1 MTKKAV
7 LIGINYVKS
16 SYELKGCINDV
27 KNMKDFLIKNCD
39 FEEKNIKV
47 LTDQDIILT
56 TSANI
61 KTNINWLVSNNSE
74 NDLLVFHYS
83 GHGSNIRDT
92 NSDETDGMDETIV
105 PVDFEKTNLIT
116 DDWLYDN
123 MVNKVQK
130 NVNIYC
136 FFDSCHS
143 GTVIDLKHNYKSNC
157 KPKLPKESLHL
168 NYVQTEWTDSFI
180 YSIERTKDVI
190 GNIYMFSGCQDR
202 ETSADATINNKQQ
215 GAFTFCLI
223 ETLKNNMNTSN
234 KFKNNSIKFRNIL
247 KEINCRLDLN
257 NFDQNTQF
265 SSSKKDSFESTIN
278 LL

>member
-7 LIGINYVKS
+7 IIGINYVKS

-47 LTDQDIILT
+47 LTDQDIILP

-136 FFDSCHS
+136 FFDSS
-143 GTVIDLKHNYKSNC
+143 V
-157 KPKLPKESLHL
+157 
-168 NYVQTEWTDSFI
+168 
-180 YSIERTKDVI
+180 KDVVL
-190 GNIYMFSGCQDR
+190 FSY
-202 ETSADATINNKQQ
+202 
-215 GAFTFCLI
+215 
-223 ETLKNNMNTSN
+223 
-234 KFKNNSIKFRNIL
+234 
-247 KEINCRLDLN
+247 
-257 NFDQNTQF
+257 
-265 SSSKKDSFESTIN
+265 SS
-278 LL
+278 L